1 MRKQPGARKCGRMSA
16 APGQTWVAG
25 GGSSSLG
32 LRLALTLMCVLAS
45 ALPAAAAGL
54 SVLEARLAA
63 RILVFQEAPPTGEQR
78 IAIVHAADRP
88 ESAAEAAETA
98 QSLRGAEPTGGLRLV
113 PELVSLSDLASLSGV
128 VALVITDSMLDAAPA
143 IAAAAHS
150 MRIPTIARSID
161 CVSEQR
167 CVIAVQSR
175 PRVRITLSR
184 EAATQARVK
193 FQPAV
198 WVMVEAMP

>member
-1 MRKQPGARKCGRMSA
+1 VCWLA
-16 APGQTWVAG
+16 
-25 GGSSSLG
+25 
-32 LRLALTLMCVLAS
+32 ALT
-45 ALPAAAAGL
+45 PAGAAGL

-78 IAIVHAADRP
+78 IAIIHSPQRP
-88 ESAAEAAETA
+88 DSMTEALETV
-98 QSLRGAEPTGGLRLV
+98 QSLRGAEPIGGLKLA
-113 PELVSLSDLASLSGV
+113 PELVALSDLGELAGV
-128 VALVITDSMLDAAPA
+128 VALVITDSMLDAAPM
-143 IAAAAHS
+143 IAAAAHQL
-150 MRIPTIARSID
+150 RIPTIARSVD
-161 CVSEQR
+161 CVGEQR

-184 EAATQARVK
+184 QAAKQAQVK